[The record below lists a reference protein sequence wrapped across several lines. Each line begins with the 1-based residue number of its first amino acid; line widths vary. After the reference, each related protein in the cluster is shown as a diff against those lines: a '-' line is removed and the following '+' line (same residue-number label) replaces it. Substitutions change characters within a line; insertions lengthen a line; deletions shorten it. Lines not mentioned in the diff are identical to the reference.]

1 MEEEF
6 IRQDVDDRICPL
18 VEEPVVIG
26 KHELVEQNKGI
37 VPVESD
43 QHSGDY
49 RKEYRQNSGRFQ
61 KAAVSLF
68 PCADSQNQGAD
79 QGKDAQDL
87 QDVKNSFYVLKMDP
101 AFS

>member
-61 KAAVSLF
+61 KAAAALF
-68 PCADSQNQGAD
+68 PGT
-79 QGKDAQDL
+79 DAQDQGSCQSDEADDL
-87 QDVKNSFYVLKMDP
+87 QDIEDAFYVLKMDP